1 MEEFKKKFIEDA
13 KDLVNELE
21 TSLLE
26 LEKSSDNP
34 QIIEKV
40 FRAMHTLKGTAGMYG
55 FDNVG
60 RLTHALENIYDEI
73 RSNKLLLDIDILQ
86 NTFISVD
93 LINYLLTSDDQLDEN
108 LKKEFDR
115 IIQYAD
121 MAEIEKRSE
130 ISKKQ
135 ESEQSNFFYVLLTP
149 NTSTFKRGVNLE
161 ATLEEIQEL
170 GNYQIEI
177 IKRNLPNFEDFE
189 PTNLYLNWEIL
200 LATENAESI
209 EDVFMFFL
217 EDEFIIL
224 PIQPAQI
231 EKNKELLSLLKNKL
245 LYKDEKEAKQHLK
258 EIKEKAEALSA
269 EKNVVVELIVEEEK
283 RKESIKTVNQLL
295 HKSTTQDSVRVPA
308 TQLDELMNLVS
319 ELVIIGS
326 RLELFH
332 AEQNY
337 LLMDELVENV
347 NKISR
352 NFRDIVLNIR
362 LVPLNTILVRLNRLV
377 HDLARDLDKKI
388 DFVVEGADT
397 ELDKTIINN
406 LEGPLMHIIRNSI
419 DHGIETEEERI
430 AKGKS
435 PKGIVRFI
443 AFYSGTNVFIQV
455 QDDGKGINPDVIHQ
469 IAIEKGFIDKSIK
482 LSRKEIY
489 NLITLP
495 GFTTAKKVTEISGR
509 GVGMDVVKQNISDLR
524 GEIEIDSEID
534 LGTSVTLKLPLTL
547 SIIDSL
553 HVKLSNQNLIIPLS
567 FIDSCE
573 IINEEKKI
581 TAIQNN
587 YEYNGRLIPL
597 INLAKVLSLKQLSS
611 KKSRI
616 IVLQYTDK
624 HYALEVDQI
633 FGEHQAVIKPLGEVF
648 GNNNL
653 FSGATILGDGSLA
666 FIIDVIKL
674 LKEY

>member
-40 FRAMHTLKGTAGMYG
+40 FRTMHTLKGTAGMYG

-419 DHGIETEEERI
+419 DHGIETEKERI